1 MGSFREGG
9 GGVNYENKLMKS
21 SNLDINYNHAMI
33 CYCFMKISL
42 NIALFRRMLQR
53 VMSNSMWCVF
63 LVNSRVILI

>member
-42 NIALFRRMLQR
+42 NIALFKRMLQR
-53 VMSNSMWCVF
+53 VMS
-63 LVNSRVILI
+63 